1 MNGIVIYP
9 VPKKVKYY
17 DCAIDFDESEVNVK
31 FNEKMRKEEYIIMVD
46 KDGVCIKCRDDEA
59 LFRARTTLKQI
70 LSQTG
75 KQIPYL
81 KIEDWPDFED
91 RGLMID
97 ISRCRVQTLDT
108 LKRIAD
114 IASELKFNQ
123 MQLYIEG
130 FSFAYEDYP
139 QVWEGIT
146 PLTGE
151 EISELDK
158 YCKERFVDLVP
169 NQNSYGHM
177 MPWLERE
184 EFKHLAMCP
193 DGFYFE
199 LFGHMKTGWS
209 LDLQDEKAL
218 EFLFGLYDDL
228 LKFFSSDKFNVCCDE
243 TLDLGQGKSKEAC
256 EKYGKGHVYYEGLMK
271 IYENVKSR
279 GLKMMFW
286 GDIILNHPEYAK
298 KLPKDVI
305 ALNWGYDANDVSEE
319 SCKCFQQAGVP
330 YYVCP
335 GTSAWNSI
343 WGMTDKMMSNIR
355 TSAYNGLKYGAV
367 GYLLTDWGD
376 LWHLHHLPVSYPGY
390 CYGAAMAWNACE
402 EQEKYL
408 AEYMNMFI
416 FKDKNNVMGQ
426 LLIDMG
432 RYINEE
438 MIDRLPKYGRTHL
451 AHILCGS
458 LEEKDTAAEVTK
470 DNLIKVYSYIEEK
483 LTRLQKASME
493 CDDADLIKLEVE
505 AGAMILKFACLLG
518 LYKIDGYDVSKET
531 YLKVLKEIQDKTIEM
546 HKRAWLA
553 RNKPSRM
560 HEGVEALAKIK

>member
-1 MNGIVIYP
+1 MSKLLLYP
-9 VPKKVKYY
+9 VPKKVKYM
-17 DCAIDFDESEVNVK
+17 DGILEFNEKDINVK
-31 FNEKMRKEEYIIMVD
+31 FNESMGKEEYVLTVG
-46 KDGVCIKCRDDEA
+46 KDGVSVECKDEEA
-59 LFRARTTLKQI
+59 LFRAKTTLNQMVF
-70 LSQTG
+70 QTEG
-75 KQIPYL
+75 KIPYVTV
-81 KIEDWPDFED
+81 EDKPDFED

-114 IASELKFNQ
+114 VASGLKINQ

-151 EISELDK
+151 ENRELDK
-158 YCKERFVDLVP
+158 YCKERYIDLVP

-193 DGFYFE
+193 DGFDFE
-199 LFGHMKTGWS
+199 LFGRMKTGWS
-209 LDLQDEKAL
+209 LDLQDDKAL
-218 EFLFGLYDDL
+218 EFLYGLYDDL
-228 LKFFSSDKFNVCCDE
+228 LRFFTSDKFNVCCDE

-286 GDIILNHPEYAK
+286 GDIILNHPEYAA
-298 KLPKDVI
+298 KLPKDII
-305 ALNWGYDANDVSEE
+305 ALNWGYGADETNEE
-319 SCKCFQQAGVP
+319 SCKCFQDAGVP

-343 WGMTDKMMSNIR
+343 WGMTDKMLSNIK
-355 TSAYNGLKYGAV
+355 TTAYNGLKYGAI
-367 GYLLTDWGD
+367 GLLNTDWGD
-376 LWHLHHLPVSYPGY
+376 LWHLNHLPVSYPGY
-390 CYGAAMAWNACE
+390 CYGAAMAWNVCE
-402 EQEKYL
+402 EQEEL
-408 AEYMNMFI
+408 LTDYMNMFI
-416 FKDKNNVMGQ
+416 FKDKENIMGQ
-426 LLIDMG
+426 LLLDMG
-432 RYINEE
+432 RYINVE

-451 AHILCGS
+451 AHILCGN

-470 DNLIKVYSYIEEK
+470 DNLIEVYSYIEEIN
-483 LTRLQKASME
+483 TRLDKAAME
-493 CDDADLIKLEVE
+493 CDDADLIKFEIQ
-505 AGAMILKFACLLG
+505 AGSMILKFACLLG
-518 LYKIDGYDVSKET
+518 LYKIEGYDVSKET
-531 YLKVLKEIQDKTIEM
+531 YLKVLKEMQDKTIEM
-546 HKRAWLA
+546 HKEAWLA
-553 RNKPSRM
+553 RNKTSRM
-560 HEGVEALAKIK
+560 HEGIEALTKIK